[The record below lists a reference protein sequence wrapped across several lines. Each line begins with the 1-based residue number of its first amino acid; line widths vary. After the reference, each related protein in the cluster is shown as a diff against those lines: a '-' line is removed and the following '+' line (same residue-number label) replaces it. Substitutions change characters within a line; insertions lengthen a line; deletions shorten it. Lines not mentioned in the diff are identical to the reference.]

1 VYNISVRKSRKPP
14 LWGFLPCGRVS
25 RGSCRIP
32 EGASREK
39 EGPNGGSEGPT
50 KKEEGADTGNVS
62 PEAGN
67 DESPSVAARAH
78 YMETGDQ
85 LPAVVVGVAG

>member
-1 VYNISVRKSRKPP
+1 MGPARRN
-14 LWGFLPCGRVS
+14 
-25 RGSCRIP
+25 

-50 KKEEGADTGNVS
+50 KKEEGADAGKVG
-62 PEAGN
+62 PEAEN
-67 DESPSVAARAH
+67 DESPSGAARAR